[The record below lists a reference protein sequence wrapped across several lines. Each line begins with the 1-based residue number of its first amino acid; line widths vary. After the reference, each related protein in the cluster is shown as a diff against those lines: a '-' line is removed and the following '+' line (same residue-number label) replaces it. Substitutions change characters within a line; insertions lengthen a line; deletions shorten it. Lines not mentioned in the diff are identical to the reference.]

1 MWLRLVQSWP
11 FFKDETKVFIWRFIC
26 SFLYS
31 PLWNEL
37 IVLCEKCEGLYSVLV
52 QKSEF
57 LSRKKVL
64 VLGSLNLV
72 LGKMPI
78 QKVDTIL
85 FVASGQLL
93 QLWCSAGLSG
103 HLKKLTVYPFL
114 AVLLLPPNFPFCLCC
129 CSGLPKYIKRS
140 LLGLLRERKMLW
152 CKSASRGGKKKPLF
166 PLSDVICKRLGK
178 NTAPHDLEWDTW
190 AHGGI
195 KNLKLNKSQ
204 KIIEP

>member
-1 MWLRLVQSWP
+1 MEIYLFL
-11 FFKDETKVFIWRFIC
+11 FIF
-26 SFLYS
+26 S
-31 PLWNEL
+31 PLEWTDCF
-37 IVLCEKCEGLYSVLV
+37 VWKFEGVYSVLV

-57 LSRKKVL
+57 LSRKKEL

-103 HLKKLTVYPFL
+103 HLKKLTLYPFL

-152 CKSASRGGKKKPLF
+152 CKSASRGGRKKLF
-166 PLSDVICKRLGK
+166 PLSNVICKRLGE
-178 NTAPHDLEWDTW
+178 NTAPHDLEWDMW

-204 KIIEP
+204 KIIES